1 MLPRLVLLIAC
12 IAAAPLR
19 AETVGVDIDGAAIT
33 LAVPAG
39 HCPLDRSNA
48 TDRTVIETVER
59 AVATSNRVLVA
70 FAECGQLAEVRAG
83 QRRVLDDFGQYMSP
97 LRGGKVDIDSAA
109 FAQRM
114 TEVFKSQGAQLIQ
127 GAEAETREKIAA
139 MRIGVRMGENRLLG
153 VLRTDQRASYLG
165 IVQNLGLPDGSSKIQ
180 LGIVA
185 MGVVKQ
191 RIVSLNLYTPF
202 AEGPSGAATTLKLL
216 GGSVLTYEAMAN
228 ANAR

>member
-1 MLPRLVLLIAC
+1 MLRGLVLLIAC

-19 AETVGVDIDGAAIT
+19 AETVNVDIDGAAVT

-39 HCPLDRSNA
+39 HCPLDRANPF
-48 TDRTVIETVER
+48 DRTVIETVER

-97 LRGGKVDIDSAA
+97 LRGGKVDSAA
-109 FAQRM
+109 PDFAQKM
-114 TEVFKSQGAQLIQ
+114 TEVFKSQGAQLMQ
-127 GAEAETREKIAA
+127 GAEAETREKISA
-139 MRIGVRMGENRLLG
+139 MRLGIRMGENRLLG

-165 IVQNLGLPDGSSKIQ
+165 LVQNLGLPDGSNKIQ

-191 RIVSLNLYTPF
+191 RIVSLNVYSRF
-202 AEGPSGAATTLKLL
+202 EEGPSGAATTLKLL
-216 GGSVLTYEAMAN
+216 GVSVLTYEAMAA
-228 ANAR
+228 ANAQ